1 MKKTDFT
8 STKMNLIFKI
18 NKPLDFVF
26 DYLTNMQRFA
36 SVHPVISKID
46 TLGNGNYLVHETL
59 KFGIVPFSFT
69 YPVSIKKNNNEK
81 IVVMVATVMRLTK
94 IDMNFILRSENR
106 FTIINE
112 TIDFR
117 TALPIKSLMQ
127 RIFKEQHEQLFQ
139 NIEKAT

>member
-1 MKKTDFT
+1 
-8 STKMNLIFKI
+8 MNLIFKI